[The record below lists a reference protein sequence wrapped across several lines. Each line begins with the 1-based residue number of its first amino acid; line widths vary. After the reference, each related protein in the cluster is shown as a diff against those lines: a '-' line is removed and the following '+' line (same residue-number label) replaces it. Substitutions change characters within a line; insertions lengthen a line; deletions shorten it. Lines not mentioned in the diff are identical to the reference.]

1 MKTTLLLS
9 AIALLSA
16 CASTPTVSPPEAPA
30 VTSAAGV
37 KPYPLKTCLV
47 TDNALGS
54 MGDDQRFVY
63 QGQEI
68 KVCCEPC
75 VPKFHKNPAKYL
87 AKLPR

>member
-9 AIALLSA
+9 ALALLSA
-16 CASTPTVSPPEAPA
+16 CASTPTAPTA
-30 VTSAAGV
+30 TTDTAAAATGV

-87 AKLPR
+87 AKLR